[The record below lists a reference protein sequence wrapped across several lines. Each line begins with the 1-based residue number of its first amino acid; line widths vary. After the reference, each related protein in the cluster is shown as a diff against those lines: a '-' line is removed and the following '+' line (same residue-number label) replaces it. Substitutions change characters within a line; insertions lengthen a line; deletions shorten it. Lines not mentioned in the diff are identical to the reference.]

1 MNKSIL
7 LLKTMLTSSSHLN
20 ILKYSKD
27 KKKKRRSILA
37 LFGILYLAV
46 LFGVLVGF
54 IAYALAKYNQASVVP
69 IMVATIIS
77 LLTLILTLFK
87 SNSYIYSFKQYDM
100 LMSMP
105 FSVKTIVSDR
115 FLLMYLRDLPTVL
128 LLSISALV
136 GYIIAIHPSF
146 WFCFFWIVLTPF
158 IPLLPAVIATL
169 FGFIIAN
176 IGARVQH
183 KKLIQTILTFVF
195 VIPMFFLNYII
206 NYLFRNS
213 EMQEIVDT
221 TATSLNNISKAIPS
235 INWFGKAINEQNLL
249 YFLLLIIISLAVYIG
264 VVYLISVNYRKINS
278 ILSNTGEH
286 KKVKANDKD
295 YKQRSLVNAIC
306 FKEFK
311 RVTGSTVCATNLGM
325 GAIMSI
331 LFAIVLPFVNL
342 QAIIAAAYTDGR
354 IIDIRPL
361 SLVFPLL
368 VYFFIGMVPSTAS
381 SMSLEGKSYWILKSL
396 PIDNMTIYKGKM
408 LFNIY
413 LNMLPGLLAVIS
425 GMYAFKATILE
436 WIIGIVMFIVMC
448 LFSTTFGMR
457 CGIKHMRLDWDN
469 EVEVVKQGSAVTS
482 YLLPNMF
489 SAMILM
495 SGMGAAVFFIDGKLI
510 ALGIIII
517 YSILTLLAYLAVKRY
532 AKKAYLN

>member
-7 LLKTMLTSSSHLN
+7 LLKTMLASSSHLN

-37 LFGILYLAV
+37 LFGIFYLV
-46 LFGVLVGF
+46 ILLGGF
-54 IAYALAKYNQASVVP
+54 TGFAAYGLAKFGQAPAVP
-69 IMVATIIS
+69 VMVASIIS
-77 LLTLILTLFK
+77 LLTLVLTLFK
-87 SNSYIYSFKQYDM
+87 TNSYIYSFKQYDT

-105 FSVKTIVSDR
+105 FSVKSIVSSR
-115 FLLMYLRDLPTVL
+115 FLLMYLKDLPTVL

-146 WFCFFWIVLTPF
+146 WLCLIWVILTPF

-169 FGFIIAN
+169 FGFIVAN
-176 IGARVQH
+176 IGSKVTH

-213 EMQEIVDT
+213 EIQDIVDKS
-221 TATSLNNISKAIPS
+221 ASSLNGVSNVIPS
-235 INWFGKAINEQNLL
+235 VNWFGKAVNESNLL
-249 YFLLLIIISLAVYIG
+249 CFALLVIVSLATYI
-264 VVYLISVNYRKINS
+264 VIVYLISKNYRKINS
-278 ILSNTGEH
+278 ILSNSGSH
-286 KKVKANDKD
+286 KRVKANDKD
-295 YKQRSLVNAIC
+295 FKQKSLINSVC

-311 RVTGSTVCATNLGM
+311 RITGSTVCATNIGM
-325 GAIMSI
+325 GAIMAL
-331 LFAIVLPFVNL
+331 LFAIVLPFL
-342 QAIIAAAYTDGR
+342 DLPRIIASAYTDKA
-354 IIDIRPL
+354 IVDIRPL
-361 SLVFPLL
+361 ALAFPLL
-368 VYFFIGMVPSTAS
+368 VYFFIGMVPSTAP
-381 SMSLEGKSYWILKSL
+381 SMSLEGKNYWILKSL

-413 LNMLPGLLAVIS
+413 MNMIPGILAVIS
-425 GMYAFKATILE
+425 GMYAFRASLIDSIVGIL
-436 WIIGIVMFIVMC
+436 MFIVMC

-469 EVEVVKQGSAVTS
+469 EVEVVKQGSAVSS

-489 SAMILM
+489 AAMILM
-495 SGMGAAVFFIDGKLI
+495 SGMGAAVFFIDGKII
-510 ALGIIII
+510 ALGIILV
-517 YSILTLLAYLAVKRY
+517 YSILTVLSYLAVKRF
-532 AKKAYLN
+532 AKKSYLV